1 MYDYAMGLSYRPNHI
16 KLHKYFLISKTYP
29 EEQGKQPVVSCSDLI
44 FHGGRRPLFLFKT
57 NAIFNTTKKIINFRC
72 YSEIHIN
79 KMISLQTMRLIY
91 CHKPLI
97 CNKFYIA

>member
-1 MYDYAMGLSYRPNHI
+1 MYDYAMCLSCRPNHI
-16 KLHKYFLISKTYP
+16 KLHKSFLISKTYP
-29 EEQGKQPVVSCSDLI
+29 EEHGKPVVSCSDLI
-44 FHGGRRPLFLFKT
+44 VHGGRRTLFLFKT

-79 KMISLQTMRLIY
+79 KMISLQTLRLIY
-91 CHKPLI
+91 CHEPLT